1 MDRVI
6 KLIKASKGDA
16 KQVFE
21 SWGCNRSNFRYLS
34 TPPQISV
41 SDAQKYLERIMENPA
56 DPVFHIVTDT
66 TVGLIKAKL
75 DGHRAL
81 VGYVIDEPFWGQ
93 GIATAALRQMVYL
106 LRENSK
112 IQRIWA
118 TCATDNPGSSAVLEK
133 CGFIR
138 EGILRNWIVYPA
150 QGPEPQDN
158 FSYYLPNNI

>member
-1 MDRVI
+1 
-6 KLIKASKGDA
+6 
-16 KQVFE
+16 
-21 SWGCNRSNFRYLS
+21 
-34 TPPQISV
+34 
-41 SDAQKYLERIMENPA
+41 MENPA
-56 DPVFHIVTDT
+56 DPVFHIVTDR

-118 TCATDNPGSSAVLEK
+118 ACATDNPGSSAVLEK

-158 FSYYLPNNI
+158 FSYYLPNTI